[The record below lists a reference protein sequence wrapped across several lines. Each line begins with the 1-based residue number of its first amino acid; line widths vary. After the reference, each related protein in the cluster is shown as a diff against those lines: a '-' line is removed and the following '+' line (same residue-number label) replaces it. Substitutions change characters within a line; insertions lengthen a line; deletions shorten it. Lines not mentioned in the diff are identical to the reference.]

1 MTITLLAVS
10 LNEHPLSQPITASFD
25 ARGGT
30 IGRADHNT
38 MALPDPE
45 RHISRLQAEV
55 QANGPQY
62 SIKNVGA
69 ANPIGVAGRQLAAG
83 ETAQLAHGDEV
94 RIGGYLL
101 RVIDDAQGD
110 GSGAAITQGRA
121 RVTDNLAGLATD
133 PSQRA
138 RAASPPPAPPPPPV
152 GPRTSSGAGSFGL
165 ADMVT
170 PMSSGNPF
178 ADLLG
183 SPPSPP
189 QGYGGQTPSAKVAA
203 PTDPFADLM
212 APPSGIS
219 SQSGALSSA
228 TAAHD
233 SGQLPHDFDPF
244 AASAPAPRPAAPPVS
259 SDPFADLMPAAS
271 NASIDAMFGLQA
283 GPDHGDPLAR
293 FASDMPS
300 PGQPRQESDV
310 STDPMAM
317 FGAPAA
323 APAPAASTRRDHTP
337 DLNAAFVPPQWSNPM
352 AAPPRSDPD
361 PGNQIPSDVTWLR
374 PKPRSASA
382 APPVVEPPAP
392 AASQPSALP
401 ITSQPLAPS
410 PQAVPLG
417 AASPSG
423 FVDEVVPFDLLM
435 PAASPGA
442 PSALTDFELG
452 PAVAMPATPPSL
464 APAAAGLPYPTAP
477 AAPSHQAADADVLW
491 QAFCEGVGAPIRL
504 NRPLDT
510 DTMRVLGQLLN
521 AAVAGTLQLVA
532 VRAATKT
539 ELRADVTLIQQRA
552 NNPLKFTPD
561 PHAGLE
567 QLVNPPM
574 RGFMH
579 GPAAMTDAM
588 NDLVGHAI
596 GTMAGMRAALDGVL
610 ERFAPGELE
619 GKLTG
624 KSMLDSVLPMNRKAR
639 LWDLYLQHF
648 ATIREEAQED
658 FQSLFGKAFLAAYEE
673 QLDKLRQSGAPK
685 PK

>member
-1 MTITLLAVS
+1 
-10 LNEHPLSQPITASFD
+10 
-25 ARGGT
+25 
-30 IGRADHNT
+30 
-38 MALPDPE
+38 
-45 RHISRLQAEV
+45 
-55 QANGPQY
+55 
-62 SIKNVGA
+62 
-69 ANPIGVAGRQLAAG
+69 
-83 ETAQLAHGDEV
+83 
-94 RIGGYLL
+94 
-101 RVIDDAQGD
+101 
-110 GSGAAITQGRA
+110 
-121 RVTDNLAGLATD
+121 
-133 PSQRA
+133 
-138 RAASPPPAPPPPPV
+138 
-152 GPRTSSGAGSFGL
+152 
-165 ADMVT
+165 MVT

-183 SPPSPP
+183 SPPSPGP
-189 QGYGGQTPSAKVAA
+189 GFGGQVPLSKAA
-203 PTDPFADLM
+203 PSSDPFADLM
-212 APPSGIS
+212 APPSGLS
-219 SQSGALSSA
+219 PQSGAFATPSA
-228 TAAHD
+228 ASDA
-233 SGQLPHDFDPF
+233 GQLPHDFDPF
-244 AASAPAPRPAAPPVS
+244 AAGAPAPRPAPPPVS

-293 FASDMPS
+293 FASDVPS
-300 PGQPRQESDV
+300 PGQTRQESGV

-317 FGAPAA
+317 FGASAA
-323 APAPAASTRRDHTP
+323 APAPTVSSRRDHTP
-337 DLNAAFVPPQWSNPM
+337 DLNAAFVPPQWSDPM
-352 AAPPRSDPD
+352 AAPPRGDPD

-374 PKPRSASA
+374 PKPRAASA
-382 APPVVEPPAP
+382 AAPVVEPPAP
-392 AASQPSALP
+392 AAPQPTPASTPSQPF
-401 ITSQPLAPS
+401 APS
-410 PQAVPLG
+410 PQAMPLG
-417 AASPSG
+417 AAPASP
-423 FVDEVVPFDLLM
+423 FADEVVPFDLLM
-435 PAASPGA
+435 PAASPAASSILADFDIGA
-442 PSALTDFELG
+442 AEALQ
-452 PAVAMPATPPSL
+452 VAPTPL
-464 APAAAGLPYPTAP
+464 APPVVPSYQ
-477 AAPSHQAADADVLW
+477 AAPVGPSHLAADADVLW
-491 QAFCEGVGAPIRL
+491 RAFCEGVGAPVHL
-504 NRPLDT
+504 HRPLDT
-510 DTMRVLGQLLN
+510 DTMRVLGQLLT

-532 VRAATKT
+532 VRAATKS

-673 QLDKLRQSGAPK
+673 QLDKLRQSNIPK
-685 PK
+685 SK